1 MHTARPTPYRI
12 AALSGLPG
20 PRGGM
25 GAGVAVLAATMAL
38 AAVVGPQG
46 LGEAQ
51 LLPYGEFAARDG
63 RPGPGQTWKVS
74 NESGRALAAQLN
86 TIAAKTPVVIDYE
99 HQTLTAAE
107 KGHLAPASGWIQ
119 RAEWRDNQG
128 LFATVQWTAAAAAR
142 IDAKEYLFI
151 SPVIAYDDAGNVT
164 GVLMAALV
172 NYPAL
177 TGMDPA
183 LSSALSALTGT
194 LNPPEHTTMN
204 REALCA
210 LLGLPATATDAQIN
224 DKVAA
229 LSGELPTLRAEL
241 QQLKARPALPAA
253 LATALGVPAA
263 ADETAALSAVT
274 ALKTAA
280 PAGGDAT
287 VQLVAALQA
296 QVLELTTKS
305 QTAEL
310 DGLLDKAIAEH
321 RLLPALRAQY
331 AAIGKTN
338 FAQLK
343 ALIDA
348 APVIEGLGGQTGGQE
363 RGDQGGTAALSGEAQ
378 KVMALCGLTP
388 EQFAK
393 GAKAAA

>member
-1 MHTARPTPYRI
+1 
-12 AALSGLPG
+12 
-20 PRGGM
+20 M

-74 NESGRALAAQLN
+74 NESGRALATQLN
-86 TIAAKTPVVIDYE
+86 AIAAKTPVVIDYE

-194 LNPPEHTTMN
+194 LNPPEHTNMN

-224 DKVAA
+224 DKVTA

-241 QQLKARPALPAA
+241 LQLKARPALPAA

-263 ADETAALSAVT
+263 ADETAALSAV
-274 ALKTAA
+274 AAIKTAG
-280 PAGGDAT
+280 PDGDVM
-287 VQLVAALQA
+287 VQLVTALQA
-296 QVLELTTKS
+296 QVTELTTKS
-305 QTAEL
+305 HTAEL
-310 DGLLDKAIAEH
+310 YGLLDKAIAEH
-321 RLLPALRAQY
+321 RLLPALREQY
-331 AAIGKTN
+331 AVIGKSN

-348 APVIEGLGGQTGGQE
+348 APVIEGLSGQTGGQE
-363 RGDQGGTAALSGEAQ
+363 RGGQGGAAALGGEAQ

-393 GAKAAA
+393 GAKATA

>member
-1 MHTARPTPYRI
+1 
-12 AALSGLPG
+12 
-20 PRGGM
+20 M

-63 RPGPGQTWKVS
+63 RPGPGLTWKVT
-74 NESGRALAAQLN
+74 NESGRALAAQLSA
-86 TIAAKTPVVIDYE
+86 IAAQTEVVIDYD

-107 KGHLAPASGWIQ
+107 TGHRAPASGWI
-119 RAEWRDNQG
+119 RSAEWRDNQG
-128 LFATVQWTAAAAAR
+128 LFATVKWTAAAAAA
-142 IDAKEYLFI
+142 INAEEYKFI

-204 REALCA
+204 REAICA

-224 DKVAA
+224 DKVTA

-241 QQLKARPALPAA
+241 LQLKARPALPAA
-253 LATALGVPAA
+253 LATALGVSAA

-296 QVLELTTKS
+296 QVNELTAKT

-310 DGLLDKAIAEH
+310 DGLLDRAIAEH
-321 RLLPALRAQY
+321 RLLPALREQY
-331 AAIGKTN
+331 AAIGKSN

-348 APVIEGLGGQTGGQE
+348 APVIEGLSGQTGGQE
-363 RGDQGGTAALSGEAQ
+363 RGGQGGTAALSGEAQ

-393 GAKAAA
+393 GAKATA